1 MMNAII
7 MAAGTSSRFVPLS
20 EERPKGLLEV
30 RGEKLI
36 ERQIRQLREAGI
48 SDITIVLGYK
58 AVLFEYLAD
67 KYSVILV
74 YNEDYRRYNNS
85 SSVIRVVDKLNDTF
99 LCCSDHYFERNVFLD
114 RQVDS
119 YYAVQYANGETD
131 EWCVET
137 DDEEFIKKVN
147 IGGANTWY
155 LAGHAYFNP
164 TFSKT
169 FASLLTKAYKLEET
183 RQGYWEDLMI
193 NHLDVLPIKSR
204 KYSDTE
210 FREFDSID
218 ELRTFDESYINDTR
232 SSILKDICKRLCC
245 EERQLS
251 HFERIKHE
259 GGYLLFTFLVD
270 ATKYIYD
277 GSSLTVKP
285 LVNE

>member
-1 MMNAII
+1 MNAII

-30 RGEKLI
+30 RGEILI
-36 ERQIRQLREAGI
+36 ERQIRQLREAGVE
-48 SDITIVLGYK
+48 DITIVLGYK
-58 AVLFEYLAD
+58 AELFEYLAD
-67 KYSVILV
+67 KYSVSLV
-74 YNEDYRRYNNS
+74 YNEDHRRYNNS

-114 RQVDS
+114 CQQDS
-119 YYAVQYANGETD
+119 YYAVQYAKGETA

-137 DDEEFIKKVN
+137 DDEGFIKNVI
-147 IGGANTWY
+147 IGGGNSWY
-155 LAGHAYFNP
+155 LAGHVYFNP
-164 TFSKT
+164 AFSKT
-169 FASLLTKAYKLEET
+169 FARLLTEAYKLEET
-183 RQGYWEDLMI
+183 RLGYWEDLMI
-193 NHLDVLPIKSR
+193 KHLNILPMKIR
-204 KYSDTE
+204 KYSDKE

-232 SSILKDICKRLCC
+232 STILKNICKRLGC

-259 GGYLLFTFLVD
+259 GDYLLFSFLVD
-270 ATKYIYD
+270 STKYVYD
-277 GSSLTVKP
+277 GRAATAKP